1 MFHVLL
7 ICCSISKDKLVALC
21 KWYKENGLVPRKKKS
36 GGRTTRCLL
45 IDDIRKVV
53 AFISNYAE
61 NHAVRLP
68 GRLASHFKSN
78 VQLLPTSTTK
88 SAIFRLYEDTQNKT
102 GKALLFFL
110 TQLLSK
116 IRMVMHVQLH

>member
-21 KWYKENGLVPRKKKS
+21 KWYKENGLVPRKNKS

-45 IDDIRKVV
+45 IDDIRKLWLSSATTPKTTLYVFQV
-53 AFISNYAE
+53 GF
-61 NHAVRLP
+61 H
-68 GRLASHFKSN
+68 
-78 VQLLPTSTTK
+78 PTSRAASSCCLLAPK

-110 TQLLSK
+110 TQ
-116 IRMVMHVQLH
+116 